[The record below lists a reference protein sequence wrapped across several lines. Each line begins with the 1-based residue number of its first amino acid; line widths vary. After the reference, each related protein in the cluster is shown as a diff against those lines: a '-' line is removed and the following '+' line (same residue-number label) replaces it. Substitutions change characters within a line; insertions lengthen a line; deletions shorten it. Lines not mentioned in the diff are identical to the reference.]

1 MTTNEIA
8 KGDVVA
14 LQGAWADLMTVDK
27 VEDGKVYFTSGDY
40 ADLIKVRRAEPE
52 EIEAGCKLF

>member
-1 MTTNEIA
+1 MSIKDIA

-14 LQGAWADLMTVDK
+14 LQGAWVDLMTVER
-27 VEDGKVYFTSGDY
+27 VESGKVYFTSGDY
-40 ADLIKVRRAEPE
+40 SEISKVRHAEPE

>member
-14 LQGAWADLMTVDK
+14 LQGAWTDLMTVEK
-27 VEDGKVYFTSGDY
+27 VEYGKVYFTSGDY
-40 ADLIKVRRAEPE
+40 ADLSKVRHAEPE
-52 EIEAGCKLF
+52 EIEAGCKLY

>member
-1 MTTNEIA
+1 MTNNQIA

-27 VEDGKVYFTSGDY
+27 VEEGKVHFTSGDY
-40 ADLIKVRRAEPE
+40 ADLSKVRHAEPE
-52 EIEAGCKLF
+52 EIEANCKIF

>member
-1 MTTNEIA
+1 MITNEIA

-14 LQGAWADLMTVDK
+14 LQGAWVDLMTVEK

-40 ADLIKVRRAEPE
+40 ADLSKVRHAEPE
-52 EIEAGCKLF
+52 EIEAGCKLY

>member
-1 MTTNEIA
+1 MSIKDIA

-14 LQGAWADLMTVDK
+14 LHGAWVDLMTVER
-27 VEDGKVYFTSGDY
+27 VENGKVYFTSGDY
-40 ADLIKVRRAEPE
+40 AEISKVRHAEPE